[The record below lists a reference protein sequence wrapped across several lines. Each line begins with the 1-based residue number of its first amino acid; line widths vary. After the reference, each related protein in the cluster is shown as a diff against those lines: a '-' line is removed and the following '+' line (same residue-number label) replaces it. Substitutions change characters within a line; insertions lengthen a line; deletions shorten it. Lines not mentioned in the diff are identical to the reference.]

1 MSTIVSLLEEWDD
14 NDHHHDKDPAFRANF
29 DAKMSNS
36 RITERLIKSKGRIR
50 KIPKGM
56 EEILADV
63 SDPDV

>member
-1 MSTIVSLLEEWDD
+1 VRFTDSPEWFFEDF
-14 NDHHHDKDPAFRANF
+14 PFR
-29 DAKMSNS
+29 KMSNS